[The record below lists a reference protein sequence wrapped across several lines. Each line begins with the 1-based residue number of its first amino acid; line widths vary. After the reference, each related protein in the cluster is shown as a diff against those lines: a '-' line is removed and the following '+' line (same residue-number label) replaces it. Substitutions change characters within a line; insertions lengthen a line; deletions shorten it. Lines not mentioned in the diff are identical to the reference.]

1 LHTRATRRNMD
12 ARYRV
17 KCRLIRLLYERQW
30 AREWI
35 HQFFLVIDWMM
46 ALPPA
51 LDIKLNSFISDL
63 EEEQKM
69 EYVSSIERVRSALNL
84 QKGLEEGAQ
93 ATAFNLLSRL
103 LTRRFGNLPA
113 AILDHIKSATQA
125 QLEAWFDSAID
136 AKSIDEV
143 FPDLAH

>member
-1 LHTRATRRNMD
+1 MD

-69 EYVSSIERVRSALNL
+69 EYVSSIERVRLAQN
-84 QKGLEEGAQ
+84 AQ
-93 ATAFNLLSRL
+93 AIAFNLLSRL

-113 AILDHIKSATQA
+113 TILDHIKSATQA